1 VRAFYQKLKGEEF
14 KYLHL
19 PGVTS
24 PIGQPSTDPHHRFS
38 RRRKLRVRRSLSC
51 AGSSS

>member
-1 VRAFYQKLKGEEF
+1 VYQYQEGVDVLVRAFYQKLKGEEF

-24 PIGQPSTDPHHRFS
+24 PIG
-38 RRRKLRVRRSLSC
+38 LRGRY
-51 AGSSS
+51 GQ